1 MRVGG
6 GGWGWAG
13 SCHFFNYFTVQSLW
27 LCGGN
32 VRFYFSNLQSFQ
44 LVMQDSHPSLYYT
57 KAWYYLYISDNSGSL
72 QKMLT
77 ALFNLVLETQKSK

>member
-1 MRVGG
+1 MGG
-6 GGWGWAG
+6 GGGQGVATFLITSQFSHIG
-13 SCHFFNYFTVQSLW
+13 CV
-27 LCGGN
+27 GGN

-57 KAWYYLYISDNSGSL
+57 KAWCYLYISDNSGSL